1 MPGDREV
8 GTHGSS
14 LKPLLLVLLGLV
26 IDDIYFFLGRLGGKQ
41 LPGRPLIKEVAAE
54 SQSRAMK
61 AHVFKAFAVSSYGT
75 IQKGSK
81 SLVAL

>member
-1 MPGDREV
+1 M
-8 GTHGSS
+8 TS
-14 LKPLLLVLLGLV
+14 
-26 IDDIYFFLGRLGGKQ
+26 IFFLGRLGGKQ
-41 LPGRPLIKEVAAE
+41 LPGCPLIKEVAAE